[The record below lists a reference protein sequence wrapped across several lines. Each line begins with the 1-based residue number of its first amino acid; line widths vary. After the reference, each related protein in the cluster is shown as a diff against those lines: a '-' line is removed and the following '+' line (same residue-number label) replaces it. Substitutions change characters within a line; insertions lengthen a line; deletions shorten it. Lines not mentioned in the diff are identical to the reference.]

1 MLKNMRAIEKIFSR
15 ARRVYD
21 FKKKRQKADSACAK
35 AKNRSK
41 KNKKIAHLPFGFVRD
56 S

>member
-35 AKNRSK
+35 AKK
-41 KNKKIAHLPFGFVRD
+41 
-56 S
+56 